1 MDETIQ
7 DGYIEDYISGEV
19 VKATPEE
26 VNAVQ
31 VYAKMLVSDYGYKKE
46 QIQTRPQYRVKASP
60 SDTEYRYPVDI
71 VVFKDDK
78 RRRGDEFIVVE
89 CKKPTREDGIEQLK
103 LYLKFSEAE
112 LGVWFNGENT
122 HYIRKIIK
130 NNRIEFDENLLNIP
144 ANGQRLEDIG
154 KYKKGELK
162 PTHNLKQKFV
172 SIRNYLAGNAVGTT
186 RDEEYARQIINI
198 ILCKLYD
205 EKYTRP
211 DEVLTFRAGI
221 NEHPKD
227 IKNRIIKRFNEAKRT
242 YKDVLDDS
250 DNITLDE
257 RSLAYIVGE
266 LQPYSLM
273 TAQRDVIGDA
283 FEVFI
288 HRALKGGQGQ
298 YFTPK
303 NIVRTAIRILDPG
316 CDDKIIDPACGSGG
330 FLIEGLKY
338 LHNKV
343 EAMGVEMHRP
353 EEMRREEK
361 IATPYITF

>member
-1 MDETIQ
+1 MSQKTLDETIQ

-172 SIRNYLAGNAVGTT
+172 SIRNYLAGNAVGYLVPMVHDVMLALPKGTKCLIRRST
-186 RDEEYARQIINI
+186 ERLPR
-198 ILCKLYD
+198 L
-205 EKYTRP
+205 P
-211 DEVLTFRAGI
+211 DGHERGIQCDAHSVWNCAGI
-221 NEHPKD
+221 T
-227 IKNRIIKRFNEAKRT
+227 KNPARFAPGLRNGRGFSCLRMC
-242 YKDVLDDS
+242 VS
-250 DNITLDE
+250 
-257 RSLAYIVGE
+257 
-266 LQPYSLM
+266 
-273 TAQRDVIGDA
+273 
-283 FEVFI
+283 
-288 HRALKGGQGQ
+288 
-298 YFTPK
+298 
-303 NIVRTAIRILDPG
+303 RTA
-316 CDDKIIDPACGSGG
+316 
-330 FLIEGLKY
+330 
-338 LHNKV
+338 
-343 EAMGVEMHRP
+343 
-353 EEMRREEK
+353 
-361 IATPYITF
+361 TFSSE